1 MPQADARLILHGYPV
16 SNYFNAARAVLIE
29 AGVDFSIVPA
39 RAALDEAFLSR
50 SAMGKIPYLATPRG
64 CIAETVAILEYVEDA
79 GGGRRL
85 YPADPFERARVR
97 QVINIVQVY
106 VEGPLRSLFPAAF
119 MGRANSAEAL
129 DATRP
134 VIERAMRALA
144 RLIDPRPF
152 LLGHELTHADIFAFY
167 TFDLGERAM
176 RFAYGTSL
184 LDQVDGLR
192 AWDATM
198 RQRESSRVVLSD
210 FSSAFLAYLRDKGA
224 AWREPDLRDPAH
236 A

>member
-1 MPQADARLILHGYPV
+1 MPQADQRLVLHGYPV
-16 SNYFNAARAVLIE
+16 SNYFNAARAALIE
-29 AGVDFSIVPA
+29 AGVDFAIEPT
-39 RAALDEAFLSR
+39 RAAQDDAFLSR
-50 SAMGKIPYLATPRG
+50 SAMGKIPYLATPSG

-85 YPADPFERARVR
+85 HPGDPFERARVR
-97 QVINIVQVY
+97 QVVNIVQVY
-106 VEGPLRSLFPAAF
+106 VEGPLRSLFPGAF
-119 MGRANSAEAL
+119 MGAANSAETLA
-129 DATRP
+129 AARP

-144 RLIDPRPF
+144 RLVDLQPF
-152 LLGHELTHADIFAFY
+152 LLGRELTHADIFAFY

-176 RFAYGTSL
+176 RFAYGASL
-184 LDQVDGLR
+184 LDQVEGLR
-192 AWDATM
+192 AWDAMM

-210 FSSAFLAYLRDKGA
+210 FSSAFSAYLRDKGA